1 MKKKATRSAIL
12 IGCCVAAILF
22 SGCGANDSV
31 LRSGKET
38 PAPPVVETQADLF
51 ARDLADVKGANF
63 FWIYVIR
70 RRDGGILNAEDK
82 ALIRSGTAEANR
94 RVVSDGGQA
103 VIVGSNYEASVA
115 AIETLKPRFD
125 VTDLSTGKPP
135 ATEQPAR

>member
-1 MKKKATRSAIL
+1 M
-12 IGCCVAAILF
+12 
-22 SGCGANDSV
+22 
-31 LRSGKET
+31 
-38 PAPPVVETQADLF
+38 
-51 ARDLADVKGANF
+51 
-63 FWIYVIR
+63 
-70 RRDGGILNAEDK
+70 LNAEDK